1 MYAEGPILLFDG
13 CCNLCNRLVIFIIK
27 RDPEARIRFASLQSD
42 IGKSLLKENG
52 FLGEHTDSI
61 VLILDGN
68 HFIRSLAVLN
78 ILKLLGGGWKF
89 FYIFIIIPRFILDF
103 LYDLVARNRYKVF
116 GKSYTCMVPSEEIA
130 GRFLS

>member
-13 CCNLCNRLVIFIIK
+13 YCNLCNRLVTFIIK
-27 RDPEARIRFASLQSD
+27 RDPGAKIRFASLQSD

-52 FLGEHTDSI
+52 FLGEQADSI
-61 VLILDGN
+61 FLILNGN
-68 HFIRSLAVLN
+68 YFIRSYAVLN
-78 ILKLLGGGWKF
+78 LLKLLGGSWKF

-103 LYDLVARNRYKVF
+103 LYDLVARNRYRVF
-116 GKSYTCMVPSEEIA
+116 GKNYTCMVPSAEIA